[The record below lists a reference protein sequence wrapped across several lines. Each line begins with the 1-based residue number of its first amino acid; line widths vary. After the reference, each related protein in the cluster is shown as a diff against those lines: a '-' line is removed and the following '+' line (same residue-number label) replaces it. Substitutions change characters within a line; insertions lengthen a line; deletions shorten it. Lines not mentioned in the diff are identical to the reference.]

1 MDKRLER
8 RKNVNRGYRKLR
20 TWQMAIELYLL
31 LSEKVKEIPGFAI
44 FHPFCI
50 SGYSTFY

>member
-20 TWQMAIELYLL
+20 TWQMAIELIEVSRLL
-31 LSEKVKEIPGFAI
+31 
-44 FHPFCI
+44 
-50 SGYSTFY
+50 Y